1 MRDRGHNAIALV
13 RSAKG
18 QHIVQSLGADSCWID
33 IFDAEAIGRAASGVD
48 VVIHAAT
55 SIPVKNRTTP
65 ADWEMN
71 DRLRR
76 AGTQAL
82 TTAAARAIA
91 YVA

>member
-1 MRDRGHNAIALV
+1 M
-13 RSAKG
+13 
-18 QHIVQSLGADSCWID
+18 
-33 IFDAEAIGRAASGVD
+33 FDAEAIARAASGVD

-76 AGTQAL
+76 AGTQSL

-91 YVA
+91 SVA